1 MTESLVALAA
11 LLAVVPALMGSTA
24 ACALLVSYAYA
35 LALEH
40 LGVAFWWPEWIVP
53 DLFVLKAIAAHG
65 MTLSDELIVA
75 LMIPAWVAYFAGET
89 MRYEFVC
96 GLVAMQFV
104 LASALP
110 SKANRHA

>member
-1 MTESLVALAA
+1 MTESFVALAA
-11 LLAVVPALMGSTA
+11 LIAVVPALMGSTA
-24 ACALLVSYAYA
+24 ACALLVSYVYA
-35 LALEH
+35 LTLEH
-40 LGVAFWWPEWIVP
+40 LGVSFWWPEWLLA
-53 DLFVLKAIAAHG
+53 DLFVLKAIAAQG
-65 MTLSDELIVA
+65 LSLSDELIIA

-110 SKANRHA
+110 SKANQHA